1 MNIKERYASAK
12 ELYAAIGVDT
22 DAAIEA
28 GKAKEH
34 FGDRIQIMASGAHW
48 VDFADIHS
56 GKGNAL
62 QKLARRLGIQKSEE
76 IAAFGDNCN
85 DVSML
90 LEAGKSY
97 AVTNA
102 REEAKQA
109 ARYVLESSNPDSVL
123 NVIKM
128 IAEM

>member
-1 MNIKERYASAK
+1 MSWKVHTWRWYGF
-12 ELYAAIGVDT
+12 L
-22 DAAIEA
+22 
-28 GKAKEH
+28 H
-34 FGDRIQIMASGAHW
+34 
-48 VDFADIHS
+48 
-56 GKGNAL
+56 L
-62 QKLARRLGIQKSEE
+62 QKLARRLGIQKPEE

>member
-1 MNIKERYASAK
+1 M
-12 ELYAAIGVDT
+12 
-22 DAAIEA
+22 
-28 GKAKEH
+28 
-34 FGDRIQIMASGAHW
+34 
-48 VDFADIHS
+48 
-56 GKGNAL
+56 
-62 QKLARRLGIQKSEE
+62 
-76 IAAFGDNCN
+76 
-85 DVSML
+85 SML